1 MNIIHNRIMSWLATK
16 PNSNYR
22 LEWNRRKEIANWAIQ
37 FMIWTDFF
45 FCIWSAVVWYLCARS
60 GSKLYTIKSYEH
72 VAPFEHFFTWLRS
85 ELNECAVVYLFFVHA
100 DGKTTPKPLKNRHFF
115 FGLFQIIEVETQIIT
130 RWDLQQS
137 SSCRPINVNVCLF
150 EWAANV
156 IYKIWVI

>member
-1 MNIIHNRIMSWLATK
+1 MSMWPHSNISLHDCDS
-16 PNSNYR
+16 
-22 LEWNRRKEIANWAIQ
+22 
-37 FMIWTDFF
+37 
-45 FCIWSAVVWYLCARS
+45 
-60 GSKLYTIKSYEH
+60 
-72 VAPFEHFFTWLRS
+72 S

-156 IYKIWVI
+156 IYKIWVIKKLPAWRKKKQLQKTEYINKYSSWAYGFDGIQTNNIPTKTNFNQTILIHYINIFPLLSVAHSI

>member
-72 VAPFEHFFTWLRS
+72 VAPFEHFFTWLRFKWTEWMCGCVFIFCS
-85 ELNECAVVYLFFVHA
+85 CRWKDNAKTVEKSTLFFRFVSNYRGRNTDHYA
-100 DGKTTPKPLKNRHFF
+100 LRFTTIF
-115 FGLFQIIEVETQIIT
+115 
-130 RWDLQQS
+130 
-137 SSCRPINVNVCLF
+137 
-150 EWAANV
+150 
-156 IYKIWVI
+156 